1 MLAPL
6 KDRSILERE
15 MPAEAAHLD
24 QLQTD
29 NLNLKSALR
38 QARRMQKRQATLHA
52 SASVAQANEINRLQ
66 TLLAM
71 AQERI
76 VHLESGQSMIEM
88 GARLVALSEAN
99 AQLVEAAQRV
109 WTLDRTLCASRG
121 ECLRL
126 ANERDEALSRLDRQA
141 TTHNE
146 SWSYRR

>member
-6 KDRSILERE
+6 KDRSILECE
-15 MPAEAAHLD
+15 TPAETAHFD
-24 QLQTD
+24 QLQID
-29 NLNLKSALR
+29 NHNLKSALR
-38 QARRMQKRQATLHA
+38 QARRMQKRQATCHA
-52 SASVAQANEINRLQ
+52 IASIAQTNEINRLQ

-99 AQLVEAAQRV
+99 ARLIEAAQRV

-126 ANERDEALSRLDRQA
+126 ANERDAALRRLDQQA
-141 TTHNE
+141 THNE
-146 SWSYRR
+146 DWSLRP